1 MSAWWFMK
9 KSCRR
14 LELIAEYGQ
23 TVQSFLHGKSLEDW
37 RADMQLRYAVAH
49 ALAGVV
55 ENVKEYVRDGEKL
68 PELSKRY
75 PSVEWAMIIRFRDK
89 MTHYYEILDQDSVY
103 EIATKQLPVL
113 LDVAMELLA
122 SDNTTSDR

>member
-1 MSAWWFMK
+1 MK
-9 KSCRR
+9 KAVRR
-14 LELIAEYGQ
+14 LELITEYGQ
-23 TVQSFLHGKSLEDW
+23 TVQSFLQGKSREDW
-37 RADMQLRYAVAH
+37 RTDIQLRYAVAH

-68 PELSKRY
+68 TELSQRY
-75 PSVEWAMIIRFRDK
+75 PHVEWAMIIRFRDK

-113 LDVAMELLA
+113 LEVASKLLTA
-122 SDNTTSDR
+122 DNTTSDR